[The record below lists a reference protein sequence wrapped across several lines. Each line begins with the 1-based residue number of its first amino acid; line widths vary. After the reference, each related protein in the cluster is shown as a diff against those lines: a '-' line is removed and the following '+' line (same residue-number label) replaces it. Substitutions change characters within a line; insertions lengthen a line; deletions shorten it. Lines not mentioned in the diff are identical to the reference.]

1 MTLYRYQTAL
11 ARPIQRHNLCQLPLT
26 QQPAVDRQSPSQQ
39 PISLCRFFDDFY
51 ISAAMSNIWSQISQ
65 TVATEFSDIDDVP
78 QATRLVLRLGLAALL
93 GGLLGW
99 QREVEGKDAGLRTHM
114 LVAMGSALFVLLAQ
128 QSGMDTSNV
137 SRVLQGVIAG
147 VGFIGAGAILKGED
161 NSSTHVKGLTSA
173 AGIWLTAAIGIAA
186 GIGEETTALISAVFC
201 WLILSALP
209 WLLRKGTARNPPSSA
224 ATTPTSENSR
234 QSGP

>member
-1 MTLYRYQTAL
+1 MT
-11 ARPIQRHNLCQLPLT
+11 
-26 QQPAVDRQSPSQQ
+26 D
-39 PISLCRFFDDFY
+39 
-51 ISAAMSNIWSQISQ
+51 IWSQISQ
-65 TVATEFSDIDDVP
+65 TIATEFSDIDDVP

-99 QREVEGKDAGLRTHM
+99 QREVDGKDAGLRTHM

-128 QSGMDTSNV
+128 QSGMDTNNV

-161 NSSTHVKGLTSA
+161 SASTHVKGLTSA

-186 GIGEETTALISAVFC
+186 GIGEETTAIISAVLC

-209 WLLRKGTARNPPSSA
+209 LLLRKGKARHQSSDASTVTSSTASPGHP
-224 ATTPTSENSR
+224 
-234 QSGP
+234 GP

>member
-1 MTLYRYQTAL
+1 
-11 ARPIQRHNLCQLPLT
+11 
-26 QQPAVDRQSPSQQ
+26 
-39 PISLCRFFDDFY
+39 
-51 ISAAMSNIWSQISQ
+51 MSTIWNQISQ
-65 TVATEFSDIDDVP
+65 TVAAEFSDIDDVP

-128 QSGMDTSNV
+128 QSGMDPNNL

-161 NSSTHVKGLTSA
+161 KSSTHVKGLTSA

-186 GIGEETTALISAVFC
+186 GIGEETTAILSAVLC

-209 WLLRKGTARNPPSSA
+209 WMLRKGPAPDKTKTRDMH
-224 ATTPTSENSR
+224 
-234 QSGP
+234 